1 MLIQAL
7 IKNALIF
14 YYLIIQNKMQKG
26 PLSISNT
33 NAGFCKFQT
42 RIWASLLKSWIK
54 QSVLYS
60 IKTILAYAYVF

>member
-14 YYLIIQNKMQKG
+14 YYYIIQNKMQKG

-42 RIWASLLKSWIK
+42 HIWASLSK
-54 QSVLYS
+54 
-60 IKTILAYAYVF
+60 ILNQAIRIVFY